1 MSMTARQIVVD
12 TETTGVEVAQGH
24 RVIEIGCVEMVA
36 RRLTGNTFHH
46 YLNPKRDI
54 DEAAAEV
61 HGITAEQLADKPEF
75 AEVARELLEFIK
87 GAELIIHNAPFDVGF
102 LNNEFKLAGIAV
114 GDGDGDGAGDGAGD
128 GDAGG
133 KGKGGVIEAHCEV
146 TDTLAMAREQF
157 PGQRN
162 SLDALCDRF
171 AVDRRQRDL
180 HGARLDAEL
189 LADVYLAMTGG
200 QVTLLGDAAD
210 SPDHITWPAEVAP
223 PPNAARLPTPLIPAT
238 DTDLQAHQQ
247 WLKLLEKESK
257 TGAVWKTVADDARD
271 SGNAVDSG
279 N

>member
-157 PGQRN
+157 
-162 SLDALCDRF
+162 
-171 AVDRRQRDL
+171 
-180 HGARLDAEL
+180 
-189 LADVYLAMTGG
+189 
-200 QVTLLGDAAD
+200 
-210 SPDHITWPAEVAP
+210 
-223 PPNAARLPTPLIPAT
+223 
-238 DTDLQAHQQ
+238 
-247 WLKLLEKESK
+247 
-257 TGAVWKTVADDARD
+257 
-271 SGNAVDSG
+271 
-279 N
+279 